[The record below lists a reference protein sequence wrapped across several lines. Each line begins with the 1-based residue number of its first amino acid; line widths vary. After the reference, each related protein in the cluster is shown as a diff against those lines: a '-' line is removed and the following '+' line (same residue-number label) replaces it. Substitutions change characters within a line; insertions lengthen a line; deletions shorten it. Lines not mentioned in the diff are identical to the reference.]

1 VKVSKREVSL
11 LFGSKGH
18 NWSLKR
24 KLYDTLTFCENRA
37 WVHQYADPG
46 RGKSW
51 WGPDP
56 RTHQD

>member
-1 VKVSKREVSL
+1 MQAIPMIL
-11 LFGSKGH
+11 
-18 NWSLKR
+18 
-24 KLYDTLTFCENRA
+24 FCENWA

-56 RTHQD
+56 RTTPGLTPLVERAVRRR